1 MLYIGSHVSYTKDK
15 QLLGS
20 LNEAL
25 SYGSNAFMFYTGA
38 PQNTKRDTINDMLTY
53 EALNKMKE
61 NNMSLDNVIVHAP
74 YIVNLANNLDLDK
87 YKFAQDFLR
96 QEVDRCELLGVK
108 YIVLHPGSA
117 VGIDHD
123 VALNNI
129 INALNNI
136 LLKEDNICILLETM
150 AGKGTELGRTI
161 DEIKYIIDTIE
172 YKDKVGVCLDTCHLN
187 DSGIDIS
194 KFDAYLDEFDKVIGL
209 DKIHCVH
216 INDSKNVIGSHK
228 DRHENIGYGTIGFD
242 NMISVIYNPRLE
254 DIPKI
259 LETPYI
265 DKQYPPYKQEI
276 EMIRNKKFNDNLYND
291 IITYYKEGDKS

>member
-87 YKFAQDFLR
+87 YRFAQDFLR
-96 QEVDRCELLGVK
+96 QEIDRCELLGVK

-161 DEIKYIIDTIE
+161 DEIKYIIDKIE
-172 YKDKVGVCLDTCHLN
+172 YKDKIGVCLDTCHLN